1 MDSPASTARTG
12 GIAVAM
18 ALVAVYLIWGSTY
31 LGIRFALEGGWP
43 PLLMAGIRFI
53 VAGGAF
59 YAFLR
64 WRGVPAPTRAQ
75 WPTLVAMAVML
86 LGLGNALVCVAEQT
100 VDSGLA
106 AVAVASAPLWMA
118 LFSALRGD
126 RPTRVEW
133 VGLAIGFVGVVWL
146 NAGSAALA
154 ASKTGL
160 VALMVATVAWAFGSI
175 WSRGRDLPSPFM
187 SAAAQMLAGGVL
199 ITAAGWVLGERFDG
213 MPTLKGTLSVAYL
226 ASFGSIVAFS
236 AYIWLLHNVRPALAG
251 SYAYVNPAIAV
262 LLGAWLARERFST
275 GELAAMGVILL
286 GVVAINLAKARRP
299 RPPVPAKA
307 GA

>member
-1 MDSPASTARTG
+1 
-12 GIAVAM
+12 
-18 ALVAVYLIWGSTY
+18 
-31 LGIRFALEGGWP
+31 
-43 PLLMAGIRFI
+43 LLMAGIRFI

-133 VGLAIGFVGVVWL
+133 VGLAIGFVGVVWRH
-146 NAGSAALA
+146 AGRAGRA
-154 ASKTGL
+154 ASQTGR
-160 VALMVATVAWAFGSI
+160 VARRVAPLGW
-175 WSRGRDLPSPFM
+175 
-187 SAAAQMLAGGVL
+187 AGG
-199 ITAAGWVLGERFDG
+199 
-213 MPTLKGTLSVAYL
+213 SVRRRRGAP
-226 ASFGSIVAFS
+226 
-236 AYIWLLHNVRPALAG
+236 PA
-251 SYAYVNPAIAV
+251 
-262 LLGAWLARERFST
+262 
-275 GELAAMGVILL
+275 
-286 GVVAINLAKARRP
+286 
-299 RPPVPAKA
+299 
-307 GA
+307 